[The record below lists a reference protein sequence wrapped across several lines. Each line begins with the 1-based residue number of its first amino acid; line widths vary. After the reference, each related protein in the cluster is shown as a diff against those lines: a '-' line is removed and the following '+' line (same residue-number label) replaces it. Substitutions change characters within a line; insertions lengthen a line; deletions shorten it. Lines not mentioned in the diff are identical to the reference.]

1 LVYGVHAPE
10 GRCIIGGIFILVKTK
25 PQKKEKEQA
34 FSSISAKSFI
44 MVVAILLA
52 ILFLCGSLSY
62 FVPQGEFARDAENNI
77 IPGTYTRQGIEGISF
92 DKVLTAPFRVFGT
105 EDGVTIIMI
114 SVFLLVMSGVFNIL
128 DKTGGIKTFIE
139 SILGRVRDKGGPVV
153 CITVLVFM
161 LFGSLF
167 GMFEELVTLLP
178 LVIMLMLSMK
188 MDTMVGLGACLMA
201 ACFGFST
208 AITNPFSVGTA
219 AQYAEIPASSG
230 AWLRIVFFVIVY
242 VCLCIFLMLYLKK
255 IERNPQCSPTYA
267 ADQKK
272 LAELVK
278 EEEGPAPEKQ
288 KKVFRVYTGFFAV
301 QGVLLVAIAC
311 IRAIS
316 GFAIP
321 ILAASFLISGII
333 SGVIICRKF
342 GRVLSC
348 FAKGAVTM
356 VPAVFM
362 IAIASSVK
370 LVMEESGI
378 IDTVMNYVLELL
390 EGKSK
395 FVAVLL
401 IYALILFLQMF
412 IGSASAKIFLVMPI
426 VLPITEALGISP
438 NLVILT
444 YCMADGFTDVILP
457 TNPVLLIGL
466 SMADVS
472 YWKWLKWT
480 WKIQL
485 LLFVISVLVLGFGLA
500 IGY

>member
-1 LVYGVHAPE
+1 M
-10 GRCIIGGIFILVKTK
+10 IFILTKTK
-25 PQKKEKEQA
+25 TEKPQKEQA
-34 FSSISAKSFI
+34 FANISAKSFI
-44 MVVAILLA
+44 MVVVILLA
-52 ILFLCGSLSY
+52 ILFLCGSMSY
-62 FVPQGEFARDAENNI
+62 FVPQGQFARDVDNNI
-77 IPGTYTRQGIEGISF
+77 IPGTYEAGQVKGISF
-92 DKVLTAPFRVFGT
+92 GKVLTAPFRVFGT
-105 EDGVTIIMI
+105 EDGITIIMI

-128 DKTGGIKTFIE
+128 DKTGGIKTVIS

-178 LVIMLMLSMK
+178 LVIVFMLSMK
-188 MDTMVGLGACLMA
+188 MDTMMGLGACLMA

-219 AQYAEIPASSG
+219 AQYADVPASSG

-242 VCLCIFLMLYLKK
+242 VSLCVFLMLYLKK
-255 IERNPQCSPTYA
+255 IERKPQCSPTYA

-272 LAELVK
+272 RAELAVD
-278 EEEGPAPEKQ
+278 EGSAPENQ
-288 KKVFRVYTGFFAV
+288 KKVFRVYACFFGI

-333 SGVIICRKF
+333 SGLIICKKF
-342 GRVLSC
+342 GRVISC

-378 IDTVMNYVLELL
+378 IDTVMHFVLDML

-395 FVAVLL
+395 FVTILL
-401 IYALILFLQMF
+401 IYFLILFLQLF

-426 VLPITEALGISP
+426 VLPITNALGISP

-485 LLFVISVLVLGFGLA
+485 ILFLISVLVLAFG
-500 IGY
+500 IFVGY